1 MKETIFEQQLK
12 ISKLGCQDVYNPSS
26 LPTTT
31 AVNKR
36 DSIGGSNAVDVTT
49 RIATA
54 EERAEQ
60 MMMREIEAA
69 ERGARNHIDKAAREG
84 TIRRVER
91 WAASIAEQE
100 TREREETEIRALS
113 SLSPLFT
120 SIID

>member
-1 MKETIFEQQLK
+1 
-12 ISKLGCQDVYNPSS
+12 
-26 LPTTT
+26 
-31 AVNKR
+31 
-36 DSIGGSNAVDVTT
+36 
-49 RIATA
+49 
-54 EERAEQ
+54 